1 MQWGLT
7 SIKARKSTVEK
18 RNIKM
23 KKIKGAIYDIF
34 IGAIGLIIAIVMF
47 PIALPIT
54 IYKSIINSKKIKNGK
69 K

>member
-1 MQWGLT
+1 
-7 SIKARKSTVEK
+7 
-18 RNIKM
+18 M